1 MKRRRSHTRAGF
13 TILEVILAL
22 GILLIGMTAIL
33 GILTLGGALTRSAQL
48 RTESASATAAVV
60 ADLEET
66 LFPLTPEGEAG
77 PPRLIQERALP
88 GSGGVVYSARATPN
102 PAREHEY
109 RVDVELSWSSAGVRR
124 GRTFSTILLAEVPF
138 GERLRQ
144 LFVDGARPAAPATPP
159 ADATTQGASEKMP
172 APGK

>member
-1 MKRRRSHTRAGF
+1 MRHVHARRRAGF

-22 GILLIGMTAIL
+22 GILLIGMTAVL

-66 LFPLTPEGEAG
+66 LFPLVDGEVG
-77 PPRLIQERALP
+77 PPRVIVDRALP
-88 GSGGVVYSARATPN
+88 GSGGVVYSAHATPN
-102 PAREHEY
+102 PARANEY

-124 GRTFSTILLAEVPF
+124 ARSFRTILLAEVPF

-144 LFVDGARPAAPATPP
+144 LFVDGARPVAPAPTPATTPGAAETPP
-159 ADATTQGASEKMP
+159 AKGN
-172 APGK
+172 